1 MPNLFHVKVTNDG
14 NILHSLCK
22 HVWGKA
28 VSYVRKEET
37 VTTSLYIVLF
47 SFFVWLYHD
56 HCLKSVLKCWYHTVP
71 QWTNLAVVQN
81 QTTEGE
87 MDIDE
92 GAGNAK
98 PLVSSGT
105 HISFSQAWYFSA
117 DQSET
122 VVLNRQ
128 EK

>member
-1 MPNLFHVKVTNDG
+1 MLVPY
-14 NILHSLCK
+14 C
-22 HVWGKA
+22 
-28 VSYVRKEET
+28 
-37 VTTSLYIVLF
+37 TSG
-47 SFFVWLYHD
+47 
-56 HCLKSVLKCWYHTVP
+56 
-71 QWTNLAVVQN
+71 TNLTVVQN
-81 QTTEGE
+81 EKTEGE

-98 PLVSSGT
+98 PLVSSGM

>member
-1 MPNLFHVKVTNDG
+1 M
-14 NILHSLCK
+14 
-22 HVWGKA
+22 
-28 VSYVRKEET
+28 
-37 VTTSLYIVLF
+37 
-47 SFFVWLYHD
+47 
-56 HCLKSVLKCWYHTVP
+56 
-71 QWTNLAVVQN
+71 QN
-81 QTTEGE
+81 QKTEGE

-98 PLVSSGT
+98 PLVSSGM